1 MADLFET
8 LQHELLQ
15 TNQLFT
21 ALVRARL
28 EAQQSGSASN
38 PQTLAYYTGKIEIKQ
53 QNLKEILARCNLITL
68 SDNANV

>member
-1 MADLFET
+1 MADLLET

-28 EAQQSGSASN
+28 EAQQTGGN
-38 PQTLAYYTGKIEIKQ
+38 PQTLAYYTGKILIKQ
-53 QNLKEILARCNLITL
+53 QNLREIMARCNHLL
-68 SDNANV
+68 SDKANV